1 MYEYIVHYDTNYDT
15 SCPSNDTFAN
25 VYLLTLYKEKLKTA
39 KCVFSVENGCR
50 HDRWKTLWITAS
62 CPFVQVVHFT
72 RVRLQSTWYMAKET
86 MPLSN
91 VGAWSHSQSGYCVV
105 TRIYSMVFLFLS
117 NCNVK
122 RLSFCSISSKCFF

>member
-1 MYEYIVHYDTNYDT
+1 MILKCE
-15 SCPSNDTFAN
+15 SCIESWIFPTFFDWLLFIPGPRPLKLPN
-25 VYLLTLYKEKLKTA
+25 VY
-39 KCVFSVENGCR
+39 FFVENGCR

-91 VGAWSHSQSGYCVV
+91 VGAWSHSQSGHCVV

-122 RLSFCSISSKCFF
+122 GLSFCSISSKCFF